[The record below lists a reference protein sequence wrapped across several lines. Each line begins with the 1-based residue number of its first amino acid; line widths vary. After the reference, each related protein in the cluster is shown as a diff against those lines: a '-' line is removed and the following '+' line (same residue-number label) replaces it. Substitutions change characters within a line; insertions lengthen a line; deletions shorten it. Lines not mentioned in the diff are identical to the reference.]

1 VARRRYDRSRP
12 SIEGAVSLR
21 RGGTPVTADRAE
33 QLHSELT
40 ALLARHE
47 PTLTDGDRADLVR
60 LEEGYGWRPGRRPA
74 RPEPQIAAFLDL
86 FDRAE
91 QEELTYRTLA
101 AGTVDE
107 LRDAFRRALSEAR

>member
-1 VARRRYDRSRP
+1 MA
-12 SIEGAVSLR
+12 
-21 RGGTPVTADRAE
+21 ADRAE
-33 QLHSELT
+33 ELHVELA

-47 PTLTDGDRADLVR
+47 ATFTEGDRADLVR

-74 RPEPQIAAFLDL
+74 RPEPKIAAFLDL

-101 AGTVDE
+101 VGTVEE
-107 LRDAFRRALSEAR
+107 LRNAFRRALSRAL

>member
-1 VARRRYDRSRP
+1 M
-12 SIEGAVSLR
+12 G
-21 RGGTPVTADRAE
+21 ADRAE
-33 QLHSELT
+33 ELQSELI
-40 ALLARHE
+40 ALLERHG

-101 AGTVDE
+101 AGTVEE
-107 LRDAFRRALSEAR
+107 LRNAFRRGLAAAP